1 MRDPYSVLGVGKTAS
16 DDDIKKAFRKQAK
29 ILHPDRNKT
38 DPKAKDKFA
47 ELNSAYEVL
56 GDKKKRRQFDSG
68 EIDAEGKPRAPFG
81 AGFGGGG
88 PFGGARGGR
97 AGGFAGGP
105 FGGAGFGGGGF
116 GGQGFDA
123 SDLFAEF
130 FRSGSGEA
138 KAKKRGPEPGPDI
151 KVVAE
156 ITLAESLAGTTTRV
170 SLPTG
175 RTIEVKVPAG
185 VTEGKVIR
193 LKQQGHASPMGGPP
207 GDAYV
212 TIHISQD
219 HRFQVDG
226 KNLKVRVQIPLEDAV
241 LGGRVRV
248 PTLEG
253 AVELSIPPY
262 SSSGQTLRLRGKGVP
277 AENGA
282 GDLMVTLEVTIPK
295 EPDLELEMLMKRW
308 RDRKPR

>member
-29 ILHPDRNKT
+29 LLHPDRNKT

-47 ELNSAYEVL
+47 ELNSAYEIL
-56 GDKKKRRQFDSG
+56 GDAKKRKQFDTG

-81 AGFGGGG
+81 AGFAGG
-88 PFGGARGGR
+88 PFGGARAGR

-105 FGGAGFGGGGF
+105 FGGGP
-116 GGQGFDA
+116 GFDA

-130 FRSGSGEA
+130 FRSGQGEA
-138 KAKKRGPEPGPDI
+138 RQRKRGPEPGPDI
-151 KVVAE
+151 KVVAK
-156 ITLAESLAGTTTRV
+156 ISLAESLSGTTTRV

-175 RTIEVKVPAG
+175 RVIEVKVPAG

-193 LKQQGHASPMGGPP
+193 LKHQGHASTAGGPP
-207 GDAYV
+207 GDAFV
-212 TIHISQD
+212 TIHIAQD
-219 HRFQVDG
+219 HRFQIDG
-226 KNLKVRVQIPLEDAV
+226 KTLKTRIQIPLEDAV

-248 PTLEG
+248 PTLDG
-253 AVELSIPPY
+253 IVELSIPPY

-277 AENGA
+277 AEDGA
-282 GDLMVTLEVTIPK
+282 GDLLATLEITIPK
-295 EPDLELEMLMKRW
+295 DPDLELEMLMKRW
-308 RDRKPR
+308 RDRKPRT

>member
-1 MRDPYSVLGVGKTAS
+1 MPKENPARLSVPALVVGDLLEARV
-16 DDDIKKAFRKQAK
+16 AAAQAV
-29 ILHPDRNKT
+29 LQAD
-38 DPKAKDKFA
+38 
-47 ELNSAYEVL
+47 LSEVL
-56 GDKKKRRQFDSG
+56 ALAAKALMRPISLRNFSV
-68 EIDAEGKPRAPFG
+68 RA
-81 AGFGGGG
+81 
-88 PFGGARGGR
+88 
-97 AGGFAGGP
+97 
-105 FGGAGFGGGGF
+105 
-116 GGQGFDA
+116 
-123 SDLFAEF
+123 
-130 FRSGSGEA
+130 GEA

-151 KVVAE
+151 KVVAK
-156 ITLAESLAGTTTRV
+156 ITLAESLTGTTTRV

-193 LKQQGHASPMGGPP
+193 LKRQGHASPMGGPP

-212 TIHISQD
+212 TIHIAQD

-277 AENGA
+277 AEDGA